1 MGTILTRDV
10 PIVAS
15 EEEGGDM
22 IISRNNVLA
31 WFLTIMALMALL
43 LLVGCAHVISK
54 ETLKEVDRNATF
66 AQVVKAPDAYI
77 GKTVLFG
84 GAIIETKN
92 FADKSEVVVLQSP
105 LDSRDRP
112 VGGDVSEG
120 RFIVT
125 TQGFLDPAIY
135 SPGRKITVAG
145 KVVGK
150 EKHPMGEIEYTYP
163 VIEKQG
169 LYLWPVAGPASA
181 EPRWQFGFGVGT
193 GGAGV
198 GVGTGF

>member
-1 MGTILTRDV
+1 M
-10 PIVAS
+10 S
-15 EEEGGDM
+15 
-22 IISRNNVLA
+22 ISRNIVLP
-31 WFLTIMALMALL
+31 WLLTMAAIL
-43 LLVGCAHVISK
+43 LLVGCSHVISK
-54 ETLKEVDRNATF
+54 KVLKEVDKNVTF
-66 AQVVKAPDAYI
+66 AQLIKDPDASI

-84 GAIIETKN
+84 GEIIETLHV
-92 FADKSEVVVLQSP
+92 ADKSHIMVLQQP
-105 LDSRDRP
+105 LDRRDRP
-112 VGGDVSEG
+112 VAGDVSEG

-135 SPGRKITVAG
+135 SPGRQVTVAG
-145 KVVGK
+145 QVVGK

-169 LYLWPVAGPASA
+169 LYLWPVERPASA

>member
-1 MGTILTRDV
+1 M
-10 PIVAS
+10 S
-15 EEEGGDM
+15 
-22 IISRNNVLA
+22 ISRINVLP
-31 WFLTIMALMALL
+31 WLLSMAAVL

-54 ETLKEVDRNATF
+54 EVLKEVDKNVTF
-66 AQVVKAPDAYI
+66 AQLVKDVDAYK

-92 FADKSEVVVLQSP
+92 FADKSQVVVLQHP

-112 VGGDVSEG
+112 VAGDVSEG

-125 TQGFLDPAIY
+125 TPGFLDLAIY

-150 EKHPMGEIEYTYP
+150 EKRPLGEIEYTYP
-163 VIEKQG
+163 VIEKRG
-169 LYLWPVAGPASA
+169 LYLWPVERPAST
-181 EPRWQFGFGVGT
+181 EPKVQFGFGVG
-193 GGAGV
+193 V
-198 GVGTGF
+198 GF

>member
-1 MGTILTRDV
+1 
-10 PIVAS
+10 
-15 EEEGGDM
+15 M
-22 IISRNNVLA
+22 IISRNNVFA

-66 AQVVKAPDAYI
+66 AQVVKAPDAYR

-84 GAIIETKN
+84 GDIIETKN
-92 FADKSEVVVLQSP
+92 FADKSQVVVLQHP

-112 VGGDVSEG
+112 VAGDVSEG

-125 TQGFLDPAIY
+125 TPGFLDPAIY
-135 SPGRKITVAG
+135 SPGRQITVAG

-150 EKHPMGEIEYTYP
+150 EKRPMGEIEYTYP

-169 LYLWPVAGPASA
+169 LYLWPVEKPASA

>member
-1 MGTILTRDV
+1 MGIIFIGDV
-10 PIVAS
+10 PISAS
-15 EEEGGDM
+15 REEGGDM
-22 IISRNNVLA
+22 IISKNNVLA

-54 ETLKEVDRNATF
+54 EVLKEVDKNATF
-66 AQVVKAPDAYI
+66 AQVVKEPDAYK

-84 GAIIETKN
+84 GDIIETKN
-92 FADKSEVVVLQSP
+92 FADKSVVTVLQRP

-112 VGGDVSEG
+112 ATGDVSEG

-125 TQGFLDPAIY
+125 TPGFLDPAIY

-150 EKHPMGEIEYTYP
+150 EKRPLGEIEYTYP

-169 LYLWPVAGPASA
+169 LYLWPAEKPAST
-181 EPRWQFGFGVGT
+181 EPKVQFGFGVG
-193 GGAGV
+193 V
-198 GVGTGF
+198 GF

>member
-1 MGTILTRDV
+1 MRV
-10 PIVAS
+10 
-15 EEEGGDM
+15 
-22 IISRNNVLA
+22 SRNIVLP
-31 WFLTIMALMALL
+31 W
-43 LLVGCAHVISK
+43 LLVMAAMLLPAGCTRVISK
-54 ETLKEVDRNATF
+54 ETLKEVDKSATF
-66 AQVVKAPDAYI
+66 ANVIKDPDAYI

-84 GAIIETKN
+84 GEIIEVENRRERT
-92 FADKSEVVVLQSP
+92 AIAVLQHP

-112 VGGDVSEG
+112 VAGDVSEG
-120 RFIVT
+120 RFIIT
-125 TQGFLDPAIY
+125 TQGFFDPAIY
-135 SPGRKITVAG
+135 SAGRMITVAG

-169 LYLWPVAGPASA
+169 LYLWPIERPASA
-181 EPRWQFGFGVGT
+181 EPRWHFGFGVGT

>member
-1 MGTILTRDV
+1 
-10 PIVAS
+10 
-15 EEEGGDM
+15 M

-66 AQVVKAPDAYI
+66 AQVVKDPDAYK
-77 GKTVLFG
+77 GKTVFFG
-84 GAIIETKN
+84 GAIIETEN
-92 FADKSEVVVLQSP
+92 LADKAQVVVLQHP
-105 LDSRDRP
+105 LDRRNRP
-112 VGGDVSEG
+112 VAGDVSEG

-125 TQGFLDPAIY
+125 TPGFLDPAIY
-135 SPGRKITVAG
+135 SPGRQITVAG
-145 KVVGK
+145 MVVGK
-150 EKHPMGEIEYTYP
+150 EKRPMGEIEYTYP

-169 LYLWPVAGPASA
+169 LYLWPVERPASA